1 MSNRISN
8 AFRDIG
14 HAIRVNFDNNLFAA
28 TMILTYSA
36 IDAMAFLSMPEN
48 KREVRRT
55 DFINWVENYM
65 QTDSNQ
71 PYQYQGIDLYS
82 ARCGI
87 VHRYGATSRLS
98 DSGRCKV
105 FNYHNGS
112 EHIYRPKV
120 HENLVAISVQRFI
133 NDFFRAM
140 SKFLRNA
147 LRNEELRRRIENRIR
162 HLFIISEV

>member
-1 MSNRISN
+1 MSNGISN

-14 HAIRVNFDNNLFAA
+14 RAIRINFDNNLFAA
-28 TMILTYSA
+28 TLIVTYTA
-36 IDAMAFLSMPEN
+36 IDTMAFLSMPEN
-48 KREVRRT
+48 QREVRKP
-55 DFINWVENYM
+55 DFINWVESYM

-71 PYQYQGIDLYS
+71 PYQYQGIDLYG

-87 VHRYGATSRLS
+87 IHRYGATSRLS
-98 DSGRCKV
+98 DSSSCKV

-112 EHIYRPKV
+112 EHIYNPEI
-120 HENLVAISVQRFI
+120 HEDLVAISIQRFI

-140 SKFLRNA
+140 RKFLRDA
-147 LRNEELRRRIENRIR
+147 LRNESLRQRVENRIN